1 MLHGNT
7 MQYNKPTI
15 KFKLKMFMPPQSF
28 YS

>member
-1 MLHGNT
+1 